1 MNTNSSLIFA
11 LVVLV
16 LLVVIY
22 CVYSKRTTKSG
33 FTSQHAGFT
42 VGQVDCNEG
51 DAGCCPPS
59 TSWYGPNQ
67 SCGYSGAAQFPT
79 NPPSTASCCCD
90 WGKIYNGTACVPDTT
105 PPTLPTCINTGCAA
119 GLVCTSSGACANP
132 NTCPTVPCGAGQVCN
147 SSGVCVDQYTCTP
160 TNLNGTCVSGSMCV
174 QTGTNQGTC
183 QVSCSPST
191 PNGVCASGSMCVQS
205 GANQG
210 TCQVSCSPSTPN
222 GVCASGSMCVQS
234 GANQGTCQVSC
245 SPSTTNGVCASG
257 YCSPSGNCGPCTVT
271 GASNPNP
278 CPSGTSCFNGSCVTT
293 CTDSPSCNIGA
304 TCTDTGTCNG
314 GTSTSPQVNLCV
326 TVPGASAQS
335 ISTGAEA
342 TCMPVPVDG
351 ISNIGGPMNY
361 RGERWLAINKYM
373 PVPSSNMYTTPEGG
387 EAYTASGYPTTTND
401 WSGGCANYGI
411 DGVSCNSVMN
421 QPGQVSSGDPTGFF
435 YDSSILTPDTT
446 NGGYFTV
453 VRYGS

>member
-1 MNTNSSLIFA
+1 MNNRQVAAVGIAILLLICVIYFA
-11 LVVLV
+11 LPAKPKAAACSAAAPAG
-16 LLVVIY
+16 Y
-22 CVYSKRTTKSG
+22 CPT
-33 FTSQHAGFT
+33 
-42 VGQVDCNEG
+42 GQ
-51 DAGCCPPS
+51 
-59 TSWYGPNQ
+59 
-67 SCGYSGAAQFPT
+67 
-79 NPPSTASCCCD
+79 
-90 WGKIYNGTACVPDTT
+90 
-105 PPTLPTCINTGCAA
+105 TC
-119 GLVCTSSGACANP
+119 SSGACSANCSTTAPTGYCPAGQPCTLGTCACSAAYPAGYCPGTQTCTLGTCACSAANP
-132 NTCPTVPCGAGQVCN
+132 AGYCPAGQTCY
-147 SSGVCVDQYTCTP
+147 SGTCSAPCSTAAP
-160 TNLNGTCVSGSMCV
+160 AGYCVSGSMCV

-191 PNGVCASGSMCVQS
+191 PNGVCVSGSMCVQS
-205 GANQG
+205 GTNQG

-222 GVCASGSMCVQS
+222 GVCASG
-234 GANQGTCQVSC
+234 
-245 SPSTTNGVCASG
+245 
-257 YCSPSGNCGPCTVT
+257 YCTPSGNCGPCTVT

-326 TVPGASAQS
+326 TVPGASPQS

-342 TCMPVPVDG
+342 TCTSVPIDG
-351 ISNIGGPMNY
+351 ISDIGGPMNY
-361 RGERWLAINKYM
+361 GGERWLAINNYM